1 MLCRIEPVR
10 VRNIM
15 AKKSKSP
22 GKGESK
28 APVKEETIATGTDVY
43 IPTPES
49 GGIINFY
56 YLFGGLGILM
66 TIFMIIYLLLHFVFH
81 IL

>member
-1 MLCRIEPVR
+1 MLCRIEHSTAR
-10 VRNIM
+10 KIM
-15 AKKSKSP
+15 AKKSKSSV
-22 GKGESK
+22 KGESK
-28 APVKEETIATGTDVY
+28 SSVKEETIAPDTEVY

-56 YLFGGLGILM
+56 YLFGGSGILM
-66 TIFMIIYLLLHFVFH
+66 TIFMIVYLLLHYVFH